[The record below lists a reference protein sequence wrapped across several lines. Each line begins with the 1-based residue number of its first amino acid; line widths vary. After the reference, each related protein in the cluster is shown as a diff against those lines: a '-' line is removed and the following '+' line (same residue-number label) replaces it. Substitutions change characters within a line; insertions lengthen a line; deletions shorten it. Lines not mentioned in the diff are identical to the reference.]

1 MCGQLLAARRGM
13 LEARR
18 GPAVRLACLAC
29 LAWLACLAC
38 LACLVCLA
46 ASKNQIIK
54 SSVPNKFSHT
64 Q

>member
-1 MCGQLLAARRGM
+1 MRLAC
-13 LEARR
+13 
-18 GPAVRLACLAC
+18 LACLAC